1 VTVVTLVTAYSPWAV
16 ALILGA
22 QYLKNKNI
30 IYALL
35 SHSI

>member
-1 VTVVTLVTAYSPWAV
+1 VTVVTLVTACFPWAV
-16 ALILGA
+16 ALFLGA
-22 QYLKNKNI
+22 QYFKNENV